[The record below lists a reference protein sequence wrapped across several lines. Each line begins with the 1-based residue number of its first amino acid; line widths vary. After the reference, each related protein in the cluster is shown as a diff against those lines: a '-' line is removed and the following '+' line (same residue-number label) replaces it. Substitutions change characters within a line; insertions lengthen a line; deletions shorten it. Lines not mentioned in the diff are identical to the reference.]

1 MVFLADVR
9 SCQLSLRILP
19 CVAHSGFVVFRHTVL
34 KNLQAIDNSSKGT
47 LYYSCIL
54 FKLGAGVFGLFG
66 ASYGWRI
73 RDGMLRKGV
82 SS

>member
-1 MVFLADVR
+1 M
-9 SCQLSLRILP
+9 
-19 CVAHSGFVVFRHTVL
+19 FRYTAL
-34 KNLQAIDNSSKGT
+34 KSLQAIDNSGKGT

-54 FKLGAGVFGLFG
+54 FNLRADVFGLFG